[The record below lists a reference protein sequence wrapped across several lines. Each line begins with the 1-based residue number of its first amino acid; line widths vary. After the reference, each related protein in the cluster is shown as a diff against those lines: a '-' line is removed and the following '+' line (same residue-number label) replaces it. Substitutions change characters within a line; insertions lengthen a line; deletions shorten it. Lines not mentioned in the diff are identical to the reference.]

1 MRTSVLS
8 YLEDS
13 AIRYKD
19 KVAFFDEK
27 NEITFGGLKS
37 RSLDLA
43 EHIKSILHGKRNPI
57 LVYLPKDISSIVG
70 FMGILYS
77 GNFYTPTDIRFPAE
91 KVLSVMKA
99 LGPRAVMVNSKTK
112 EKFVKFAGDT
122 DIRLI
127 NIDEVDKRG
136 IVDSKPYIDAILD
149 VDPVYV
155 FFTSG
160 STGVPKGVIINNHNV
175 IDYTDWAVSA
185 LPIKESTVMGNQSP
199 FYFDISTQ
207 DIYATLKTGATL
219 GIIPPKYFAF
229 PVKVLEFIKERHIN
243 FLYWVPSAFVSIA
256 NFDLLRSVTLD
267 EVELIMFGGE
277 VMPVK
282 QLNYWKRYLP
292 NLRTIANVYGPTE
305 ATVNCTYYI
314 VDRDFTDSETLPLGK
329 ACENTGLLV
338 IDDEGNSIEK
348 NQVNVQGELCVYG
361 SSLSAGYWNDDEKTT
376 EKYIDNPLC
385 EHYHE
390 KMYLTGDMVYY
401 NELGELVFAG
411 RKDFQIKHSGYR
423 IELGEIESAAMG
435 KSELTNV
442 CASYDTENKQIV
454 LFYQGEVNEDEV
466 RDYLLSVIPKYMI
479 PTVYHQ
485 LQRFPYN
492 DNGKIDRKKLKEDH
506 IDNAS
511 VSNPGGVSDRLMV
524 FFSPSW
530 NRVSSAA

>member
-1 MRTSVLS
+1 MRSAVLS
-8 YLEDS
+8 YLEES
-13 AIRYKD
+13 AVKYRD
-19 KVAFFDEK
+19 KTAFFDEK
-27 NEITFGGLKS
+27 SEITFHDLRSRALSLASYIKS
-37 RSLDLA
+37 RVD
-43 EHIKSILHGKRNPI
+43 GNRNPI
-57 LVYLPKDISSIVG
+57 LVYLPKEIESIVA

-99 LGPRAVMVNSKTK
+99 LGPKAVIVNSGTK
-112 EKFVKFAGDT
+112 EKFLEFASGWEVE
-122 DIRLI
+122 LL
-127 NIDEVDKRG
+127 NIDEAMDVD
-136 IVDSKPYIDAILD
+136 IQDAAPFIDSILD

-185 LPIKESTVMGNQSP
+185 LPITDQTIMGSQSP

-229 PVKVLEFIKERHIN
+229 PVKALQFIKERHIN

-256 NFDLLRSVTLD
+256 NFDLLKSVTLD

-282 QLNYWKRYLP
+282 QLNYWIKYLP
-292 NLRTIANVYGPTE
+292 NLKTVVNVYGPTE

-314 VDRDFTDSETLPLGK
+314 VDREFKDNETLPLGK

-338 IDDEGNSIEK
+338 IDDQGNNVTRE
-348 NQVNVQGELCVYG
+348 QVNVQGELCVYG
-361 SSLSAGYWNDDEKTT
+361 SSLSAGYWNDDEKTK

-385 EHYHE
+385 RHYHE
-390 KMYLTGDMVYY
+390 RMYLTGDLVYY
-401 NELGELVFAG
+401 NEWGELVFAG

-423 IELGEIESAAMG
+423 IELGEIEAAAMG
-435 KSELTNV
+435 NEEVMNACV
-442 CASYDTENKQIV
+442 SYDKENKQIV
-454 LFYQGEVNEDEV
+454 LFYQGNVSEDLI
-466 RDYLLSVIPKYMI
+466 RDYLLMVIPKYMV
-479 PTVYHQ
+479 PTVYYRM
-485 LQRFPYN
+485 QRFPYN
-492 DNGKIDRKKLKEDH
+492 DNGKIDRKKLKEEF
-506 IDNAS
+506 I
-511 VSNPGGVSDRLMV
+511 GKI
-524 FFSPSW
+524 
-530 NRVSSAA
+530 